1 MPLLLRPKMRERN
14 RKPKVA
20 AGPKPERTCIGC
32 MKKDS
37 KSAMIRIAVVN
48 GKVEVDFAMRQTGR
62 GGYLHPTVECAD
74 KFVASKVKEFRALR
88 RKIDSSDRHIIAA
101 AIKQRLDRNSK
112 VE

>member
-1 MPLLLRPKMRERN
+1 MTRERN

-32 MKKDS
+32 MKRDS
-37 KSAMIRIAVVN
+37 KSAMIRIALVN
-48 GKVEVDFAMRQTGR
+48 GKVEADFAARQPGR
-62 GGYLHPTVECAD
+62 GGYLHPTRECAD

-88 RKIDSSDRHIIAA
+88 RKIDSSERNIIAT
-101 AIKQRLDRNSK
+101 AIKQRLDRNAK

>member
-1 MPLLLRPKMRERN
+1 MKMREKN
-14 RKPKVA
+14 RKLAP
-20 AGPKPERTCIGC
+20 AGLKPERTCIGC

-48 GKVEVDFAMRQTGR
+48 GKVEVDFAARQPGR

-88 RKIDSSDRHIIAA
+88 RKIDRTERHNIIAA
-101 AIKQRLDRNSK
+101 IKERLGPGD
-112 VE
+112 